1 MVMKKVLLI
10 LFLLMAFNLSSP
22 GGQIYQ
28 QKLRHI
34 IEFTQEDHNK
44 KITDDEFIR
53 SKVVLYIRMQ
63 MVLLTMERIDMMERF
78 YNSS

>member
-1 MVMKKVLLI
+1 MKKALLI

-44 KITDDEFIR
+44 KVNDDEILR
-53 SKVVLYIRMQ
+53 SKVILYARLQLVLIA
-63 MVLLTMERIDMMERF
+63 MERIDMEERF
-78 YNSS
+78 YNTS

>member
-1 MVMKKVLLI
+1 MKKALLI

-44 KITDDEFIR
+44 KMTEDELIR
-53 SKVVLYIRMQ
+53 SKAVLFLRLQLI
-63 MVLLTMERIDMMERF
+63 LTAMERIDNAERF
-78 YNSS
+78 YNTS